1 MEINIAEVV
10 AQAIAFCIL
19 LGVLRWK
26 AWKPIQ
32 ESLRLRREKI
42 HSEFDGIDAAKRD
55 IEALKSQY
63 HSQLQKIEDEA
74 RAKMLAAIEEG
85 QRISKELQEKT
96 RLDAQASFEKATEN
110 IGIEVAKAR
119 LTLRREIADLALD
132 AAERVLNE
140 KLASD
145 KAQQA
150 KIMEIIE
157 DLEKTL

>member
-1 MEINIAEVV
+1 MEINIAEVI

-19 LGVLRWK
+19 LAVLKWK

-32 ESLRLRREKI
+32 ESLRQRREKI
-42 HSEFDGIDAAKRD
+42 HSEFERIDAAKRD
-55 IEALKSQY
+55 IEALKNQY
-63 HSQLQKIEDEA
+63 HTQLQKIEDEA

-96 RLDAQASFEKATEN
+96 RLEAQSSFDKATEN
-110 IGIEVAKAR
+110 IAIEVAKAR
-119 LTLRREIADLALD
+119 LTLRNEIADLTVSTT
-132 AAERVLNE
+132 ERVLHE
-140 KLASD
+140 KLSND